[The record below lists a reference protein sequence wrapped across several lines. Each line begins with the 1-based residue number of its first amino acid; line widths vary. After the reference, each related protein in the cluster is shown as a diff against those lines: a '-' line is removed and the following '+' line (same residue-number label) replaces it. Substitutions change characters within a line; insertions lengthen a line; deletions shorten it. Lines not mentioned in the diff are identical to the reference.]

1 MMFSHASRNALSSG
15 KQQHFTLI
23 ELLVVTSQHCRYF
36 IHNAVF
42 ASAKTFSLFL
52 KRREGCGE
60 RGKTSFPGKRNF
72 SSLPA
77 AHFTLIELLVVI
89 AIIAILAAM
98 LLPALQQAR
107 ERAAT
112 TQCSGNMRQIS
123 QATANYSD
131 DFNDYLVPKE
141 KENYISWHQTLL
153 YENYLPKPQGWGD
166 SESTVPN
173 GLFKCPKEQGTAWHN
188 WQGCHY
194 GLALYIGEYYGKRS
208 PSQSDFPRYFHKR
221 NQIKSPGKVAQIG
234 EKPADQYHVFS
245 FYEAKMLSSCRHSA
259 GMPLIMLDGHGE
271 YRRINEIPANPHVDT
286 ATLITYAFWGRKDYA
301 GNWK

>member
-1 MMFSHASRNALSSG
+1 M
-15 KQQHFTLI
+15 
-23 ELLVVTSQHCRYF
+23 
-36 IHNAVF
+36 
-42 ASAKTFSLFL
+42 
-52 KRREGCGE
+52 
-60 RGKTSFPGKRNF
+60 
-72 SSLPA
+72 
-77 AHFTLIELLVVI
+77 
-89 AIIAILAAM
+89 
-98 LLPALQQAR
+98 
-107 ERAAT
+107 
-112 TQCSGNMRQIS
+112 
-123 QATANYSD
+123 
-131 DFNDYLVPKE
+131 PKE

-153 YENYLPKPQGWGD
+153 YENYLPKPPGWGD
-166 SESTVPN
+166 FESTVPN
-173 GLFKCPKEQGTAWHN
+173 GLFKCSKEQGTAWHN

-194 GLALYIGEYYGKRS
+194 GLAVYIGEYYGKRS
-208 PSQSDFPRYFHKR
+208 PSQSDFSRYFHKR

>member
-15 KQQHFTLI
+15 KQQ
-23 ELLVVTSQHCRYF
+23 
-36 IHNAVF
+36 
-42 ASAKTFSLFL
+42 
-52 KRREGCGE
+52 
-60 RGKTSFPGKRNF
+60 
-72 SSLPA
+72 
-77 AHFTLIELLVVI
+77 HFTLIELLVVI

-153 YENYLPKPQGWGD
+153 YENYLPKPPGWGD
-166 SESTVPN
+166 AESTVPN
-173 GLFKCPKEQGTAWHN
+173 GLFKCPKEQGTAWNN

-194 GLALYIGEYYGKRS
+194 GLALYIGEYYGRRS

-245 FYEAKMLSSCRHSA
+245 FYEAKMQSSCRHSA

-286 ATLITYAFWGRKDYA
+286 STLITYAFWGRKDYA